1 MFCNSAWSN
10 SRLLQILLS
19 FILLYADNTV
29 LFTPNKCPETIERE
43 IRTLVLF
50 VPGWKLNDLVAN
62 LNKGK
67 TEFVLYG
74 TPKLSTA
81 KKLHVHITMNENKI
95 NEGDQYE
102 YLGAIMDKNLNYKNY
117 IEKTQKKVSDRMK
130 LLHG

>member
-1 MFCNSAWSN
+1 MKGSRIQMLGSMFDS
-10 SRLLQILLS
+10 LLLLLS
-19 FILLYADNTV
+19 VALL
-29 LFTPNKCPETIERE
+29 L
-43 IRTLVLF
+43 LLLF
-50 VPGWKLNDLVAN
+50 VVIVVIVIKRWFKFLGQPVRKAVPRSYI
-62 LNKGK
+62 
-67 TEFVLYG
+67 VLYG
-74 TPKLSTA
+74 TPKKLSTA